1 MKRTEIFAAI
11 LLLVL
16 IFCATSF
23 AADDE
28 KYVVL
33 DVESEGATRSEAV
46 EAGWLEGIRT
56 AVGSYIDA
64 KQELNNDQ
72 LTERIIAYNR
82 GLVERSEIIGV
93 DDSKAAQGVYKVKQ
107 RLWIL
112 RDALRDGA
120 KHVTAGSAEIS
131 FSPEDVKR
139 RREELNLKDLETKNA
154 SQETSKAKSQ
164 TGAELLSAML
174 NRYKPENFLTC
185 YIPGKPE
192 PVKDKPDMFTLKVE
206 ISFNAKLYKE
216 SFVPD
221 LEQVLD
227 QISAVKKNGL
237 LIKKKNELRNIA
249 ANKPVSTEDTLILQA
264 DGLGGEYNI
273 AVYDKPER
281 FGVRLYGFRD
291 EDKEKIS
298 GALSE
303 FRKRESMAAGILIEL
318 QDENKETLE
327 TVRENFRLKYLLS
340 GSKDSWAVHP
350 SIIYDGN
357 ELTRFSVPVS
367 LEMPEEVLP
376 YIKYF
381 RASLI
386 LKEAANI
393 DLDITLK
400 DDPSGG
406 AVVEFVAK
414 GSKAEKAGLKAGDV
428 ITYVDGKPV
437 SNAKAAWEII
447 DSFEGSAIYFYR
459 KSKGSISIPIGK

>member
-1 MKRTEIFAAI
+1 MKRIVIFTT
-11 LLLVL
+11 LFVL
-16 IFCATSF
+16 IFYSASF

-33 DVESEGATRSEAV
+33 DVESEGATRNEAV
-46 EAGWLEGIRT
+46 EAGWPEGIRT

-64 KQELNNDQ
+64 KQEINNDQ

-82 GLVERSEIIGV
+82 GLVERSEITGF

-139 RREELNLKDLETKNA
+139 RREELNLKDLEAKNA
-154 SQETSKAKSQ
+154 SKETSKAKSQ

-221 LEQVLD
+221 LEQVLG

-237 LIKKKNELRNIA
+237 LIKKKNELRNIV
-249 ANKPVSTEDTLILQA
+249 ANKPVSTKDTLILQA
-264 DGLGGEYNI
+264 DGL
-273 AVYDKPER
+273 
-281 FGVRLYGFRD
+281 
-291 EDKEKIS
+291 
-298 GALSE
+298 
-303 FRKRESMAAGILIEL
+303 
-318 QDENKETLE
+318 
-327 TVRENFRLKYLLS
+327 
-340 GSKDSWAVHP
+340 
-350 SIIYDGN
+350 
-357 ELTRFSVPVS
+357 
-367 LEMPEEVLP
+367 
-376 YIKYF
+376 
-381 RASLI
+381 
-386 LKEAANI
+386 
-393 DLDITLK
+393 
-400 DDPSGG
+400 
-406 AVVEFVAK
+406 
-414 GSKAEKAGLKAGDV
+414 
-428 ITYVDGKPV
+428 V
-437 SNAKAAWEII
+437 SN
-447 DSFEGSAIYFYR
+447 SYT
-459 KSKGSISIPIGK
+459 